1 MTWDGHTNRAY
12 AAAVAVGGLVVLMI
26 QEAPN
31 WNATLIGIA
40 SLVAFGIL
48 WILPE
53 HRTIDR
59 RPSTDRGDA
68 ALWKVAMP
76 REAGK
81 LPRELLLGPPGPL
94 GLIEPRRQPTIL
106 AHRRLPK
113 PRS

>member
-1 MTWDGHTNRAY
+1 MTWDRHTNRAY

-53 HRTIDR
+53 HRTVDR
-59 RPSTDRGDA
+59 RPSTDRGDD
-68 ALWKVAMP
+68 ALWKVAIP
-76 REAGK
+76 REAG
-81 LPRELLLGPPGPL
+81 PAPHELLLGPPGPL
-94 GLIEPRRQPTIL
+94 GLIEPRRRPTIL

>member
-1 MTWDGHTNRAY
+1 MTWDRHTNRAY

-53 HRTIDR
+53 HRATDR
-59 RPSTDRGDA
+59 HPSTDRGDD
-68 ALWKVAMP
+68 ALWKVAIP
-76 REAGK
+76 REAG
-81 LPRELLLGPPGPL
+81 PAPHELLLGPPGPL
-94 GLIEPRRQPTIL
+94 GLIEPRRRPTIL

>member
-1 MTWDGHTNRAY
+1 MTWGRHTNRAY
-12 AAAVAVGGLVVLMI
+12 AAAVAAGGLVVLMI

-53 HRTIDR
+53 RRAIDS
-59 RPSTDRGDA
+59 RPSPARGDA
-68 ALWKVAMP
+68 ALWKVAIP
-76 REAGK
+76 REAGPA
-81 LPRELLLGPPGPL
+81 PRELLLGPPGPL

-106 AHRRLPK
+106 AHRRLPR